1 MKTTLSLLLVAA
13 LAAGCA
19 SGSPARRSELAF
31 ERYAPYLGDPVRS
44 ITAFRIHSWESVSRD
59 KVILWT
65 GVNQAHLIT
74 ISGSCPDLLFADR
87 IGVTSTG
94 RQISTFDK
102 IVVRRDTCLI
112 ETIRPIDVRLMKK
125 DRQTREARNKRSY

>member
-1 MKTTLSLLLVAA
+1 MKKTLSLLLVAV

-19 SGSPARRSELAF
+19 SATSVRRSDLAF
-31 ERYAPYLGDPVRS
+31 EKYAPYLGDPVRS

-65 GVNQAHLIT
+65 GVNEAHLVT
-74 ISGSCPDLLFADR
+74 ISGSCPDLMFADQ

-125 DRQTREARNKRSY
+125 DQKSREARSKRPY